1 MIHRLLPRLASLA
14 VWCLWTRP
22 AFALQAAPEEGSS
35 RSLGDLWMLEI
46 VKIDGQSITVRKLVI
61 GFALLLIGYFASRF
75 LSRLLRRAVAPH
87 MSLSLGAAAVI
98 ETLGFYVLLIVF
110 TLSGLTV
117 AGVPLTAFTLLG
129 GAAAI
134 GIGFGSQTIVSNFIA
149 GLILMVERPIKVGNL
164 IQIGDLFGTVESVRT
179 RSTLV
184 RTGSNVEIIVPNSSF
199 LENNVINWTLN
210 DPKVRISVSVG
221 VTYGS
226 PTDKVTDLLHA
237 VVAEHPRALK
247 TPKPTVLFTNFG
259 DNSLDF
265 EVHFWI
271 EVQSMMDR
279 RIAESDIRYSIDRR
293 FREADIV
300 IAFPQ
305 RDVHLDTL
313 RPLDV
318 RVVPDA
324 VSE

>member
-1 MIHRLLPRLASLA
+1 
-14 VWCLWTRP
+14 
-22 AFALQAAPEEGSS
+22 
-35 RSLGDLWMLEI
+35 
-46 VKIDGQSITVRKLVI
+46 
-61 GFALLLIGYFASRF
+61 
-75 LSRLLRRAVAPH
+75 
-87 MSLSLGAAAVI
+87 
-98 ETLGFYVLLIVF
+98 
-110 TLSGLTV
+110 
-117 AGVPLTAFTLLG
+117 
-129 GAAAI
+129 
-134 GIGFGSQTIVSNFIA
+134 
-149 GLILMVERPIKVGNL
+149 MVERPIKVGNL